1 MRESSVK
8 EIKLKKIWVE
18 EAIKHPD
25 TIKREGKKWFVIKK
39 LNGITIKVVYVKEKY
54 IKIITVF
61 EVK

>member
-25 TIKREGKKWFVIKK
+25 TIKREGKKMVRDKETQRNHNQSCLCK
-39 LNGITIKVVYVKEKY
+39 RKVYKDNNR
-54 IKIITVF
+54 I
-61 EVK
+61 